1 MNTKGIGLG
10 LHIAKMITEKFD
22 GKITLDSE
30 VGVGSNFTF
39 KFKLEAEEPARA

>member
-22 GKITLDSE
+22 GKINLHSE
-30 VGVGSNFTF
+30 VGIGSNFTF
-39 KFKLEAEEPARA
+39 NFKLDVEEQAD